1 MGQQVFKNENFYI
14 DETKSNYI
22 EQLQTMYQKDIVV
35 PEMKYKEFLE
45 KLYEKFSL
53 KETTLSGIDK
63 VTYATLN
70 SNLINLDRSKIW
82 IVIND
87 ESVKNFYK
95 YYYQRFFNKSYV
107 CLVYVPNLDT
117 FYSNCSLFE
126 AYIKIIRGINEE
138 EIVKNTFKYRDY
150 LNTMYQYQKL
160 ITELKN
166 S

>member
-70 SNLINLDRSKIW
+70 SSLIDLNRSKIW

-87 ESVKNFYK
+87 ESVKNFISIITK
-95 YYYQRFFNKSYV
+95 DF
-107 CLVYVPNLDT
+107 L
-117 FYSNCSLFE
+117 
-126 AYIKIIRGINEE
+126 IK
-138 EIVKNTFKYRDY
+138 V
-150 LNTMYQYQKL
+150 MYA
-160 ITELKN
+160 
-166 S
+166 

>member
-63 VTYATLN
+63 VT

-107 CLVYVPNLDT
+107 CLVYDPNLDT

>member
-107 CLVYVPNLDT
+107 CLVYDPNLDT
-117 FYSNCSLFE
+117 LFFIWSI
-126 AYIKIIRGINEE
+126 Y
-138 EIVKNTFKYRDY
+138 
-150 LNTMYQYQKL
+150 
-160 ITELKN
+160 
-166 S
+166 

>member
-1 MGQQVFKNENFYI
+1 MIRIAKRWEY
-14 DETKSNYI
+14 ET
-22 EQLQTMYQKDIVV
+22 
-35 PEMKYKEFLE
+35 
-45 KLYEKFSL
+45 FSL
-53 KETTLSGIDK
+53 KESTLSGIDK

-107 CLVYVPNLDT
+107 CLVYDPNLDT

-166 S
+166 GWSKESCNWNQVY

>member
-1 MGQQVFKNENFYI
+1 MRQHVFKNENFYI

-22 EQLQTMYQKDIVV
+22 EQLQTMYQKD
-35 PEMKYKEFLE
+35 
-45 KLYEKFSL
+45 
-53 KETTLSGIDK
+53 K

-70 SNLINLDRSKIW
+70 SSLINLNRSKIW

-87 ESVKNFYK
+87 ESAKNFYK

-107 CLVYVPNLDT
+107 CLVYDPNLDI

-126 AYIKIIRGINEE
+126 VYIKIIRGINEE

-160 ITELKN
+160 MTELEN

>member
-1 MGQQVFKNENFYI
+1 MRQHVFKNENFYI

-35 PEMKYKEFLE
+35 PEMKYKEFSE

-70 SNLINLDRSKIW
+70 SSLINLNRSKIW

-87 ESVKNFYK
+87 ESAKNFYK

-107 CLVYVPNLDT
+107 CLVYDPNLDI
-117 FYSNCSLFE
+117 FYSILINLTCYILLLLF
-126 AYIKIIRGINEE
+126 YNNITL
-138 EIVKNTFKYRDY
+138 IVVFN
-150 LNTMYQYQKL
+150 
-160 ITELKN
+160 I
-166 S
+166 

>member
-35 PEMKYKEFLE
+35 P
-45 KLYEKFSL
+45 EKFSL

-107 CLVYVPNLDT
+107 CLVYDPNLDT

>member
-70 SNLINLDRSKIW
+70 SSVVTRLYLVLPLTYSEAVVNL
-82 IVIND
+82 
-87 ESVKNFYK
+87 
-95 YYYQRFFNKSYV
+95 
-107 CLVYVPNLDT
+107 
-117 FYSNCSLFE
+117 
-126 AYIKIIRGINEE
+126 G
-138 EIVKNTFKYRDY
+138 
-150 LNTMYQYQKL
+150 
-160 ITELKN
+160 
-166 S
+166 

>member
-1 MGQQVFKNENFYI
+1 
-14 DETKSNYI
+14 
-22 EQLQTMYQKDIVV
+22 MYQKDIVV

-70 SNLINLDRSKIW
+70 SSLIDLNRSKIW

-87 ESVKNFYK
+87 ESVKKFYK

-107 CLVYVPNLDT
+107 CLDVYKRQDLVHMIFYRTVVSGIEHKNESGVYVEKDS
-117 FYSNCSLFE
+117 YE
-126 AYIKIIRGINEE
+126 AAKKIVQD
-138 EIVKNTFKYRDY
+138 IV
-150 LNTMYQYQKL
+150 
-160 ITELKN
+160 
-166 S
+166 